1 MRRFLRLRQASA
13 CRDLGEATGGDG
25 RNDARPADRFRVV
38 ALVAAH
44 DEEGSIGATVNALF
58 TQERLPDRVVVIADN
73 CSDRTAALA
82 RAAGAEVLELTANR
96 HRKSG
101 ALNAGF
107 ALFGQ
112 EADLLVT
119 VDADTVLP
127 PDAVAGWVEEFRH
140 NHLLGGCSAKFTMR
154 LPERGHWA
162 RLLTRLQRAEFAKW
176 TDTALHRRDRSTTV
190 LAGTACCLRV
200 SALRDVAGE
209 TEREGPWTYG
219 SLVED
224 FELTYRLRE
233 LGWETKVSA
242 TVRAYTDAMH
252 TVRSLW
258 AQRMKWQ
265 SGTVADLRSF
275 GFNRLT
281 RRDWGQQAL
290 GLLAALNRAAYC
302 ALLAAALAL
311 NHFRF
316 CWWWLLPTLVFIAN
330 DIKQARRIPD
340 RDRFD
345 LVLAGSLV
353 GQELFAWMRAG
364 WFFAAWLEV
373 LGGRTKDR
381 WAVQYAT
388 EKGER

>member
-1 MRRFLRLRQASA
+1 VDSPRSLRRAPALP
-13 CRDLGEATGGDG
+13 EPDG
-25 RNDARPADRFRVV
+25 LVVV

-44 DEEGSIGATVNALF
+44 DEEASIGDTVRALVD
-58 TQERLPDRVVVIADN
+58 QERRPDRVVVMADN
-73 CSDRTAALA
+73 CSDRTAELA
-82 RAAGAEVLELTANR
+82 RAAGAEVVELTENR

-101 ALNAGF
+101 ALNTGF
-107 ALFGQ
+107 AMLEH

-127 PDAVAGWVEEFRH
+127 PDAVGGWIAEFRE
-140 NHLLGGCSAKFTMR
+140 NGRLAGCSAKFTMR
-154 LPERGHWA
+154 LPESGRWA

-200 SALRDVAGE
+200 SALREVASGDD
-209 TEREGPWTYG
+209 REGPWTYT

-233 LGWETKVSA
+233 REWETKVSA
-242 TVRAYTDAMH
+242 DVRAYTDAMH

-265 SGTVADLRSF
+265 SGTVADLKSF

-290 GLLAALNRAAYC
+290 GVLAALNRAAYC
-302 ALLAAALAL
+302 ALLTVGLAL
-311 NHFRF
+311 HALQFR
-316 CWWWLLPTLVFIAN
+316 WLWLLPTAVFVAN
-330 DIKQARRIPD
+330 DAKQALRIPD
-340 RDRFD
+340 RDRVD
-345 LVLAGSLV
+345 VVLAATLV
-353 GQELFAWMRAG
+353 GQELFAWLRAG
-364 WFFAAWLEV
+364 WFFAAWAEV
-373 LGGRTKDR
+373 LAGRTKDR
-381 WAVQYAT
+381 WAVQYAM
-388 EKGER
+388 ERAG